1 MNMEGPTQRIAEQLR
16 LMPDPPEALIR
27 AAKEFFRRRL
37 KLEALVSRLAEDI
50 ALRKRAARDPEAVLR
65 EAGLDP
71 APELIV
77 MLRDDRPAMRSELE
91 QRLAAKRLW
100 L

>member
-1 MNMEGPTQRIAEQLR
+1 
-16 LMPDPPEALIR
+16 
-27 AAKEFFRRRL
+27 
-37 KLEALVSRLAEDI
+37 
-50 ALRKRAARDPEAVLR
+50 
-65 EAGLDP
+65 
-71 APELIV
+71 V